1 MNPRRQVTEHL
12 LRTYKSALI
21 GFAGVFVVGVVI
33 ADIVAA
39 RVADPAP
46 GIWMYVAIA
55 FRYWVGII
63 AVIFISNNLRQ
74 FVAVGVTR
82 RDFMAGATAV
92 GVLASVAFAVF
103 VPLGHGIEYAIH
115 GGSGFSAAT
124 GFREF
129 AATLVSCLASFV
141 AGSAACAGIYRFGA
155 WGGLALVI
163 PALLPAAAAT
173 IFLTTDSDGQIAAD
187 HLSFPLALVVCLVA
201 TAAVAVLS
209 HWELKDVTI
218 RRSALG

>member
-1 MNPRRQVTEHL
+1 MNARRQVTEHL
-12 LRTYKSALI
+12 LRTYRPVLI
-21 GFAGVFVVGVVI
+21 WFTGIFVVGVVI

-55 FRYWVGII
+55 FRYWIGII
-63 AVIFISNNLRQ
+63 AVIFIANNLRQ

-82 RDFMAGATAV
+82 RDFMAGALVV
-92 GVLASVAFAVF
+92 GVLASVAFAVL

-129 AATLVSCLASFV
+129 AVTLVACLASFI
-141 AGSAACAGIYRFGA
+141 AGSAACSGIYRFGA
-155 WGGLALVI
+155 WGGLALII
-163 PALLPAAAAT
+163 PALLPAAATT
-173 IFLTTDSDGQIAAD
+173 IFLPTDSDGQLIAQYLP
-187 HLSFPLALVVCLVA
+187 LSLALTVSLVA
-201 TAAVAVLS
+201 TAAVTVLS
-209 HWELKDVTI
+209 HWELKDATI